1 MTPLKLAENRLGE
14 IAIRLTELAGV
25 DDLTEEHRSELATLR
40 AETAEL
46 ETKAIALRTAEGI
59 QTPIEHRD
67 GGEGREFRQLVEDA
81 DFGKYVA
88 AALGNRGVTDGAE
101 HELNQAL
108 GIAERRFPLRLL
120 AGNRIEE
127 RAAIDGDAQGNQQTW
142 LDRLFS
148 TTAAGA
154 VGISFRPVAAGVAAF
169 PVTTAGGDSA
179 QRGRN
184 EAATEGTYTVAV
196 TEVKPARRAVH
207 GIYSIED
214 DARLPGL
221 GDAIER
227 DMRMAMTEGVDL
239 AVFKGDAGA
248 NENTADITGM
258 QTASI
263 SEITLTQ
270 ANKVDAFDTI
280 EKFAGLID
288 GKFAMSPADLM
299 VVASVG
305 ANQLWMATQANS
317 NRNETVAQI
326 MMGNGITW
334 ATRGGIDTN
343 TANGDFGAYVGLG
356 RGIDGAGIAAVWE
369 DGQLIT
375 DPYSGAK
382 EGAVQLTLNYLWQ
395 LAFPRTGNF
404 RRLKFV
410 T

>member
-239 AVFKGDAGA
+239 AVFKGDTGA

-288 GKFAMSPADLM
+288 GKHAMGASDLM

-305 ANQLWMATQANS
+305 ANQLWMATQANA

-326 MMGNGITW
+326 MMGNGINWT
-334 ATRGGIDTN
+334 TRGGIETA
-343 TANGDFGAYVGLG
+343 TANGDFGAYIGLG
-356 RGIDGAGIAAVWE
+356 RGIDGAGLACVWE

-395 LAFPRTGNF
+395 LAFPRTDNF